1 MTTQDLLI
9 LTAVVMAIL
18 FSVSFAI
25 RRPGINENERRVAEV
40 ESMTTECRQIL
51 KGVIGYIDA
60 LIVTLE
66 SRSDRLSGF
75 QRSASSM
82 SELVTAGELQN
93 WLTQVD
99 ESPVKLSDEQID
111 RCEFLLSEHFP
122 DEWLAWQIHILSL
135 QLDVSTFF
143 LTPEPVRAMESL
155 AAGRTVNEIRAFT
168 ESLRKQRL
176 LLDAYQKHLR
186 DSLAAEVGLSGR
198 VMQASGRQVS

>member
-25 RRPGINENERRVAEV
+25 RRPGISESDRRVAEV
-40 ESMTTECRQIL
+40 ESMTSECRQIL

-66 SRSDRLSGF
+66 SRCPPVTSQG
-75 QRSASSM
+75 
-82 SELVTAGELQN
+82 LVNAAELQH
-93 WLTQVD
+93 WLKRVD
-99 ESPVKLSDEQID
+99 ESPVKLSDEQIG

-135 QLDVSTFF
+135 QLDVTTFF
-143 LTPEPVRAMESL
+143 LTPEPGRAMESL

-168 ESLRKQRL
+168 ESLRKQRQ
-176 LLDAYQKHLR
+176 LLDAYQQHLR
-186 DSLAAEVGLSGR
+186 DSLAEEVGLSGR
-198 VMQASGRQVS
+198 VMQASGRQVI

>member
-25 RRPGINENERRVAEV
+25 RRPGINESERRAAEV
-40 ESMTTECRQIL
+40 ESMTLECRQIL
-51 KGVIGYIDA
+51 KGVIGYIDV

-66 SRSDRLSGF
+66 SRCPS
-75 QRSASSM
+75 
-82 SELVTAGELQN
+82 VTTQGWVNAAELQD
-93 WLTQVD
+93 WLKRVD
-99 ESPVKLSDEQID
+99 ESPVKLSDEQIG

-143 LTPEPVRAMESL
+143 LTPDPGRPMESL
-155 AAGRTVNEIRAFT
+155 AAGRTVSEIRHFT
-168 ESLRKQRL
+168 ETLRKQRQ
-176 LLDAYQKHLR
+176 LLDAYQQHLR
-186 DSLAAEVGLSGR
+186 DSLAEEVGLSGR
-198 VMQASGRQVS
+198 VMNASGRQVI